1 MWLKLQT
8 LIFYSSGGWKVQRQR
23 ISWFDSWWELRPAD
37 GFSLYLH
44 MAKRVISLFSYKAT
58 DLILRTPPLWLH
70 LALINSPEVLSPSII
85 TLKIRDLV
93 YTFLGGDI
101 TQSVALFTEKHF
113 RISRKILPRLWSN
126 FQTSVRIFIR
136 MLSWRWPRLRP
147 RLSSDHRAES
157 LHDLVWVG
165 NCGQLWPSSEVRWG
179 YPEIFPL
186 SYCVF
191 LNEIRNR

>member
-8 LIFYSSGGWKVQRQR
+8 LIFYSSGGWKVQCQR
-23 ISWFDSWWELRPAD
+23 ISWFDSWWELWPAD

-58 DLILRTPPLWLH
+58 DLILRVPPLWLH
-70 LALINSPEVLSPSII
+70 LALINSPEVI
-85 TLKIRDLV
+85 TLKVRDLV
-93 YTFLGGDI
+93 YTFWGGDL

-113 RISRKILPRLWSN
+113 RISRKILSRLWSN
-126 FQTSVRIFIR
+126 FQTSVHIFIK
-136 MLSWRWPRLRP
+136 MLNGRWPRL
-147 RLSSDHRAES
+147 SSNHRAES

-186 SYCVF
+186 SHCVF
-191 LNEIRNR
+191 LNGIRNR